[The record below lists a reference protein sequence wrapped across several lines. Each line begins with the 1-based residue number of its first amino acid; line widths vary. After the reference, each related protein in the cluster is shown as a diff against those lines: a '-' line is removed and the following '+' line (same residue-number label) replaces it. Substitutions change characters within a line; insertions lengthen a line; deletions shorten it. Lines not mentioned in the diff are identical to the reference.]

1 MAKLAIL
8 LGCIAVLF
16 GLFLCFDSFANGGL
30 MWNFFAVLGICLVP
44 FGAYIAVVNYR
55 IMREETN

>member
-16 GLFLCFDSFANGGL
+16 GVFLCFDSFTNSGL
-30 MWNFFAVLGICLVP
+30 MWNFFTALGIGLVP
-44 FGAYIAVVNYR
+44 FGAYIAIVNYR
-55 IMREETN
+55 IMREDNN

>member
-16 GLFLCFDSFANGGL
+16 GLYLCFDSVVNGGL
-30 MWNFFAVLGICLVP
+30 MWNFFAVLGISLVP